1 MGGEQIYHATREHND
16 LKELNI
22 SQVLV
27 RNLQVASDR
36 NQFPTFSTEKVE
48 FIGSLI
54 NLWVDLPNIRD
65 GKLSQRFS
73 SLPLPFASL
82 CRLGLFS
89 TSVDYFLH
97 TSEKTDIS

>member
-36 NQFPTFSTEKVE
+36 NQFPTGPTEKVE

-54 NLWVDLPNIRD
+54 NLWVDLPDIRD
-65 GKLSQRFS
+65 GRIKGLKNCHSAF
-73 SLPLPFASL
+73 LPSL
-82 CRLGLFS
+82 CLLLLFAG
-89 TSVDYFLH
+89 
-97 TSEKTDIS
+97 